1 MLEIAQAL
9 KTDSFCISTVLR
21 IKKIHPDAV
30 LPRYSRQGDAGLD
43 LHAVENVIIP
53 PQERKLIATG
63 IAMAIPSG
71 YAGLIWDRSG
81 MAAKHGITTL
91 GGVIDSNYRGEWKV
105 ILHNL
110 STEPFTVEKGMRIA
124 QLLIQPV
131 QKKEIVEVEELDEDT
146 ERGTEGFGSSG
157 K

>member
-1 MLEIAQAL
+1 M
-9 KTDSFCISTVLR
+9 TLR
-21 IKKIHPDAV
+21 IKKLHPEAI
-30 LPRYSRQGDAGLD
+30 LPKYMREGDAGLD

-53 PQERKLIATG
+53 PQERRTISTG
-63 IAMAIPSG
+63 IAMAIPPG

-81 MAAKHGITTL
+81 LAAKHGITTL

-110 STEPFTVEKGMRIA
+110 SAEPFTVEKGMRIA

-131 QKKEIVEVEELDEDT
+131 QQKGIKEVQELEET
-146 ERGTEGFGSSG
+146 ERNENGFGSSG
-157 K
+157 TR